1 MSEVVKANVP
11 QTVLLQQ
18 LAEIGGNASGVEDIA
33 HGIHKNIAVILFAVS
48 ISAYAPILLLLLPQ
62 RQQLFPDVADQRQGA
77 QAGFRL
83 GTVGADDFTFA
94 VYLGICYNV
103 LNGDGVPL
111 KVDGVPFQPQRLA
124 AAQAVKGGHLN
135 QQGVR
140 MILGRFQQSLQL
152 LLPVIVCNVPLLLG
166 TLHLCLCVIKK

>member
-1 MSEVVKANVP
+1 MSKVVKANVP

-33 HGIHKNIAVILFAVS
+33 HGLHKNIAVILFAAA

-77 QAGFRL
+77 QTGFRL
-83 GTVGADDFTFA
+83 GAVGADDFTFA
-94 VYLGICYNV
+94 VYLCVGYNV

-111 KVDGVPFQPQRLA
+111 KVDGIPFQPQRLA
-124 AAQAVKGGHLN
+124 AAQAVKGGHL
-135 QQGVR
+135 
-140 MILGRFQQSLQL
+140 SAESTDDPWT
-152 LLPVIVCNVPLLLG
+152 LPAASPAPPAGNSPQCTAASWGAPPCRRG
-166 TLHLCLCVIKK
+166 